1 MSKGDPTSGKQIL
14 SDLLALSQRAAEA
27 DHYESMTKGLLKQNQ
42 SLQESLSRLTSM
54 LGNYIEAHG
63 PLVVDF
69 RAEGN
74 YEIFTEPTT
83 DKLGHVSINACPVP
97 TKPKI
102 GVRAT
107 DPLIGL
113 KA

>member
-1 MSKGDPTSGKQIL
+1 
-14 SDLLALSQRAAEA
+14 
-27 DHYESMTKGLLKQNQ
+27 
-42 SLQESLSRLTSM
+42 M